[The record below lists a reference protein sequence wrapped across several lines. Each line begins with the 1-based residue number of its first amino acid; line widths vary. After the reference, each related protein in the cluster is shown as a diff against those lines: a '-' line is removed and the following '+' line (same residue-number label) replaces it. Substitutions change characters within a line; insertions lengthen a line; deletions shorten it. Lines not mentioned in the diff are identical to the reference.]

1 MRGEIVGQRRYVE
14 IIDTE
19 DAGAEGT
26 DISMDGESHGY
37 LALTSNP
44 LYEFFKKQPLY
55 ILKVCPGISS

>member
-1 MRGEIVGQRRYVE
+1 MVRKRRYVK

-37 LALTSNP
+37 LALTLNP
-44 LYEFFKKQPLY
+44 LYEF
-55 ILKVCPGISS
+55 